1 MKLESV
7 CLLLYFDY
15 ILKLSHNSFM
25 AQSKSLTYT
34 SYLKVKE
41 LLELQQPESKPA
53 EHDEMLFI
61 IIHQVYE
68 LWFKQILHEFD
79 KLQRDLANN
88 NSWMAAKTLRRVLTI
103 LKTMV
108 SQIDVLETMT
118 PLEFNSFRGFLQ
130 SASGFQSVQFR
141 EMEILCGMRSKHII
155 DVHKDQPELQ
165 QNLLDRL
172 NEPTL
177 WESFC
182 AFLQKRGYSIETP
195 ARLHEQGLVH
205 EPSEHNQNLFVDIM
219 KNDPEAANLCE
230 LFVDYDEGLME
241 WRYRHVKMVE
251 RTIGT
256 KKGTG
261 GSDGSAYLHK
271 TLNNPI
277 FPDLWAIRTK
287 F

>member
-1 MKLESV
+1 M
-7 CLLLYFDY
+7 
-15 ILKLSHNSFM
+15 SHSE
-25 AQSKSLTYT
+25 SLTYT

-41 LLELQQPESKPA
+41 LLELQQPESKPE

-68 LWFKQILHEFD
+68 LWFRQILHEFD
-79 KLQRDLANN
+79 KLRNDLEEGKTW
-88 NSWMAAKTLRRVLTI
+88 SSAKTMRRVLTI

-130 SASGFQSVQFR
+130 NASGFQSVQFR
-141 EMEILCGMRSKHII
+141 EMEIICGMRSKHII
-155 DVHKDQPELQ
+155 DVHKDQPGLQ
-165 QNLLDRL
+165 QKLIDRE
-172 NEPTL
+172 NESTL

-182 AFLQKRGYSIETP
+182 AYLKQRGHDINMPE
-195 ARLHEQGLVH
+195 RVNEQGLVH
-205 EPSEHNQNLFVDIM
+205 ETSEHNQKVLVDIM
-219 KNDPEAANLCE
+219 NNDPEAALLCE

-256 KKGTG
+256 KRGTG
-261 GSDGSAYLHK
+261 GSDGSKYLRR
-271 TLNNPI
+271 TLNNPV
-277 FPDLWAIRTK
+277 FPDLWKIRTK

>member
-1 MKLESV
+1 M
-7 CLLLYFDY
+7 
-15 ILKLSHNSFM
+15 
-25 AQSKSLTYT
+25 SLTYT
-34 SYLKVKE
+34 KYLNIDK
-41 LLELQQPESKPA
+41 LLELQEPQSNPE

-61 IIHQVYE
+61 IIHQSYE

-79 KLQRDLANN
+79 KLRPDLEEGRT
-88 NSWMAAKTLRRVLTI
+88 WAAVKTMRRILTI

-108 SQIDVLETMT
+108 SQIDILETMT

-130 SASGFQSVQFR
+130 QASGFQSVQFR
-141 EMEILCGMRSKHII
+141 EMEIICGLRSKHII
-155 DVHKDQPELQ
+155 EVHSDQPELQ
-165 QNLLDRL
+165 QQLIDR
-172 NEPTL
+172 EKESTL

-182 AFLQKRGYSIETP
+182 LYLKAHGHEIEFP
-195 ARLHEQGLVH
+195 ERVNEQGLVH
-205 EPSEHNQNLFVDIM
+205 EPSHRNQSILIDIM
-219 KNDPEAANLCE
+219 NENPELAHLCE
-230 LFVDYDEGLME
+230 LFVDYDEGLQE

-261 GSDGSAYLHK
+261 GSDGAKYLRK

-277 FPDLWAIRTK
+277 FPDLWDIRTQ

>member
-1 MKLESV
+1 M
-7 CLLLYFDY
+7 
-15 ILKLSHNSFM
+15 
-25 AQSKSLTYT
+25 SLTYT
-34 SYLKVKE
+34 KYLNIDK
-41 LLELQQPESKPA
+41 LLELQEPQSSPE

-61 IIHQVYE
+61 IIHQSYE

-79 KLQRDLANN
+79 KLRPDLEKGKT
-88 NSWMAAKTLRRVLTI
+88 WAAVKTMRRVLTI

-108 SQIDVLETMT
+108 SQIDILETMT

-130 SASGFQSVQFR
+130 QASGFQSVQFR
-141 EMEILCGMRSKHII
+141 EMEIICGMRSSHII
-155 DVHKDQPELQ
+155 KVHSDQPELQ
-165 QNLLDRL
+165 QQLIER
-172 NEPTL
+172 EKESTL

-182 AFLQKRGYSIETP
+182 LFLKVHGYDMEIPE
-195 ARLHEQGLVH
+195 RVNEQGLIH
-205 EPSEHNQNLFVDIM
+205 EPSAKNQSVLIEIM
-219 KNDPEAANLCE
+219 NEKPELAHLCE
-230 LFVDYDEGLME
+230 LFVDYDEGLQE

-261 GSDGSAYLHK
+261 GSDGAKYLRK

-277 FPDLWAIRTK
+277 FPDLWEIRTQ

>member
-1 MKLESV
+1 M
-7 CLLLYFDY
+7 
-15 ILKLSHNSFM
+15 
-25 AQSKSLTYT
+25 SLTYT
-34 SYLKVKE
+34 NYLKVDE
-41 LLELQQPESKPA
+41 LLELQKPESQPE

-79 KLQRDLANN
+79 KIRTDLEAGNTW
-88 NSWMAAKTLRRVLTI
+88 SAAKTMRRVLTI

-130 SASGFQSVQFR
+130 NASGFQSVQFR
-141 EMEILCGMRSKHII
+141 EMEIICGMRSKHII
-155 DVHKDQPELQ
+155 DVHKDQPHLQ
-165 QNLLDRL
+165 QNLVDR
-172 NEPTL
+172 EKESTL

-182 AFLQKRGYSIETP
+182 TYLQNREYDIQTP
-195 ARLHEQGLVH
+195 ERENEQGLVH
-205 EPSEHNQNLFVDIM
+205 NPSEHNQNVLVDIM
-219 KNDPEAANLCE
+219 KNDPEAAILCE
-230 LFVDYDEGLME
+230 LLVDYDEGLME

-261 GSDGSAYLHK
+261 GSGGASYLHK

>member
-1 MKLESV
+1 M
-7 CLLLYFDY
+7 D
-15 ILKLSHNSFM
+15 
-25 AQSKSLTYT
+25 QSKSLTYT

-41 LLELQQPESKPA
+41 LLELQQPESEPE

-79 KLQRDLANN
+79 KLRDELEAGETWA
-88 NSWMAAKTLRRVLTI
+88 SAKTMRRVLTI

-108 SQIDVLETMT
+108 SQIDILETMT

-130 SASGFQSVQFR
+130 NASGFQSVQFR
-141 EMEILCGMRSKHII
+141 EMEIICGMRSPHMIEI
-155 DVHKDQPELQ
+155 HKSQPDLQ
-165 QNLLDRL
+165 QNLLDRE
-172 NEPTL
+172 NESTL

-182 AFLQKRGYSIETP
+182 TYLQKRDHDIKTP
-195 ARLHEQGLVH
+195 ERVNEQGLVH
-205 EPSEHNQNLFVDIM
+205 DPSEHNQNKLVEIM
-219 KNDPEAANLCE
+219 KNDPEAAILCE

-256 KKGTG
+256 KQGTG
-261 GSDGSAYLHK
+261 GSEGANYLHK

-277 FPDLWAIRTK
+277 FPDLWAIRSK

>member
-1 MKLESV
+1 M
-7 CLLLYFDY
+7 D
-15 ILKLSHNSFM
+15 
-25 AQSKSLTYT
+25 QSKSLTYT

-41 LLELQQPESKPA
+41 LLGLQQPESEPE

-79 KLQRDLANN
+79 KLRSDLEAGETWA
-88 NSWMAAKTLRRVLTI
+88 SAKTMRRVLTI

-130 SASGFQSVQFR
+130 NASGFQSVQFR
-141 EMEILCGMRSKHII
+141 EMEIICGMRSPHII
-155 DVHKDQPELQ
+155 DVHKSQPDLQ
-165 QNLLDRL
+165 KNLLDRQ
-172 NEPTL
+172 EEHTL

-182 AFLQKRGYSIETP
+182 IYLQKRSYDIEMP
-195 ARLHEQGLVH
+195 ERVNEQGLVYN
-205 EPSEHNQNLFVDIM
+205 PSEDNQDKLVEIM
-219 KNDPEAANLCE
+219 RNDPEAALLCE

-251 RTIGT
+251 RTIGN
-256 KKGTG
+256 KRGTG
-261 GSDGSAYLHK
+261 GSDGSKYLRR

>member
-1 MKLESV
+1 MS
-7 CLLLYFDY
+7 
-15 ILKLSHNSFM
+15 
-25 AQSKSLTYT
+25 QSESLTYT
-34 SYLKVKE
+34 SYLKIKE
-41 LLELQQPESKPA
+41 LLELQQPESKPE

-79 KLQRDLANN
+79 KLRADLEGGNT
-88 NSWMAAKTLRRVLTI
+88 WAATKTIRRVLTI

-130 SASGFQSVQFR
+130 NASGFQSVQFR
-141 EMEILCGMRSKHII
+141 EMEIVCGMRSKHII
-155 DVHKDQPELQ
+155 EIHNDQPGLQ
-165 QNLLDRL
+165 QNLLAR
-172 NEPTL
+172 EKESTL

-182 AFLQKRGYSIETP
+182 TYLQSRGHDIKMPKRVNE
-195 ARLHEQGLVH
+195 HGLVY
-205 EPSEHNQNLFVDIM
+205 EPSEHNQDQLVRIM
-219 KNDPEAANLCE
+219 NNDPEAAMLCE

-256 KKGTG
+256 QKGTG
-261 GSDGSAYLHK
+261 GSPGAKYLHK

-277 FPDLWAIRTK
+277 FPDLWEIRAK